1 VNLTLAEIRE
11 LPLVAALFDGDDLLA
26 ETPEWEGAGPGAV
39 AFPVRGRRLVVS
51 TDATHP
57 TCGRVVARLLQEID
71 GVAQSLPRRQSL
83 RATMLADSLRIVAGR
98 GVSTSGGSA
107 DVLEHACAGI
117 ASRTALSVCVE
128 RSDEFAVLAPSVA
141 ALVLVQFAVNAERH
155 EHADSVVLAAGEGM
169 FTVGWQGSSGAAG
182 AVTARRRAER
192 ARWGLGF
199 ARIAADAIGGVMYPP
214 AEQTDG
220 VRVALL
226 EVGLHHLAL
235 PLAVIRQGAVHKAT
249 RAWDEET
256 ALLPGASL
264 PTTSRAA
271 RCVAA
276 AAAAPGAI
284 ARVDGWSARSVGG
297 GVTWIAIPPDAVVD
311 RARDVLDGM
320 VHERAL
326 WDNVPEPGRS
336 RIVALAAILAAM
348 LGAELVRV
356 PGETW
361 NRRAPDV
368 AAAYGLTTQLP
379 RFEGAGAVDPRV
391 ALFLAREFGDRLDAD
406 GDDLYLRIA
415 AEHRDDPL
423 VRVFLAPGD
432 DSLKLS

>member
-1 VNLTLAEIRE
+1 VNLTMHEIRD
-11 LPLVAALFDGDDLLA
+11 LPLAAALFDGDELLA
-26 ETPEWEGAGPGAV
+26 HTPEWSNAGPGAV

-57 TCGRVVARLLQEID
+57 MCAPVVARLLEEID
-71 GVAQSLPRRQSL
+71 GIARLLPRRQSL
-83 RATMLADSLRIVAGR
+83 RASMLADSLRIVAGR
-98 GVSTSGGSA
+98 GVATSGSSA
-107 DVLEHACAGI
+107 DVLEHGCAGI
-117 ASRTALSVCVE
+117 ASRTALSVRIDRC
-128 RSDEFAVLAPSVA
+128 DDFAVLAPAVA
-141 ALVLVQFAVNAERH
+141 ALVLVQLAVNAERH
-155 EHADSVVLAAGEGM
+155 EHADTVVLAAADEM
-169 FTVGWQGSSGAAG
+169 FTVGWHGSRGAAG

-199 ARIAADAIGGVMYPP
+199 ARIAADAIGGVLYPA

-235 PLAVIRQGAVHKAT
+235 PLALIRDGAVHKAT

-264 PTTSRAA
+264 PGGSRAA
-271 RCVAA
+271 GCAA
-276 AAAAPGAI
+276 AAAAAGGEI
-284 ARVDGWSARSVGG
+284 VCVDGWTARSVAAGT
-297 GVTWIAIPPDAVVD
+297 TWIAIPPDAVVD

-348 LGAELVRV
+348 LGAELTRV

-361 NRRAPDV
+361 NWRAPAV
-368 AAAYGLTTQLP
+368 AAAYELTTQLP

>member
-1 VNLTLAEIRE
+1 VNLSLAEFPE
-11 LPLVAALFDGDDLLA
+11 LPLAAALFDGDDLLA
-26 ETPEWEGAGPGAV
+26 QTPEWRGAGPGAV
-39 AFPVRGRRLVVS
+39 AFPARGRRLLVS

-57 TCGRVVARLLQEID
+57 VCVPVVGRLLDEID
-71 GVAQSLPRRQSL
+71 GLATALPRRQSL

-98 GVSTSGGSA
+98 GVSTSGRSA

-117 ASRTALSVCVE
+117 ASRTALSVSVDRCDDFMV
-128 RSDEFAVLAPSVA
+128 AAPSVA

-155 EHADSVVLAAGEGM
+155 DHAESIVLAASDQM
-169 FTVGWQGSSGAAG
+169 FTVSWHGSRGAAG

-214 AEQTDG
+214 AEEADG
-220 VRVALL
+220 LRIALL

-235 PLAVIRQGAVHKAT
+235 PLAVICDGAVRKAT

-256 ALLPGASL
+256 ALLPGAPPPAGSH
-264 PTTSRAA
+264 AA

-276 AAAAPGAI
+276 ATAVPGEVTC
-284 ARVDGWSARSVGG
+284 VDGWSARSVAGG
-297 GVTWIAIPPDAVVD
+297 ATWIAIPPDAVAD
-311 RARDVLDGM
+311 RARDVLDGI

-336 RIVALAAILAAM
+336 RIVALAAIVAAM
-348 LGAELVRV
+348 LGADLVRV

-368 AAAYGLTTQLP
+368 AAAYGLATRLP
-379 RFEGAGAVDPRV
+379 RFDGAGAVDPRV
-391 ALFLAREFGDRLDAD
+391 ALFLAHEFGERLDAD

>member
-1 VNLTLAEIRE
+1 MNLTLAEIRE
-11 LPLVAALFDGDDLLA
+11 LPLAAALLDGDDLLA
-26 ETPEWEGAGPGAV
+26 HTPEWRNTGPGAV
-39 AFPVRGRRLVVS
+39 TFPVRGRRLVVS

-57 TCGRVVARLLQEID
+57 MCGPVVARLLAEID
-71 GVAQSLPRRQSL
+71 GMATSLPRRQSL
-83 RATMLADSLRIVAGR
+83 RVTMLADSLRIVAGR
-98 GVSTSGGSA
+98 GVSTTGAST

-117 ASRTALSVCVE
+117 ASRTSLSVSVDRC
-128 RSDEFAVLAPSVA
+128 DDFAVAAPSVA

-155 EHADSVVLAAGEGM
+155 DRAESIVLAAGDET
-169 FTVGWQGSSGAAG
+169 FTVGWHGSRGAAG

-199 ARIAADAIGGVMYPP
+199 ARIATDAIGGVMYPP
-214 AEQTDG
+214 AELDG
-220 VRVALL
+220 GQRIALL

-235 PLAVIRQGAVHKAT
+235 PLAVTRGGAVQKAT

-256 ALLPGASL
+256 ALLPGTSV
-264 PTTSRAA
+264 PPDSRAA
-271 RCVAA
+271 RCADAA
-276 AAAAPGAI
+276 AAVPGEI
-284 ARVDGWSARSVGG
+284 VGVDGWSARSVAGA
-297 GVTWIAIPPDAVVD
+297 TWIAIPPDAIVD

-348 LGAELVRV
+348 LGAELERV

-368 AAAYGLTTQLP
+368 AAAYGLTTRLP
-379 RFEGAGAVDPRV
+379 QFDGAGAVDPRV